1 MNITR
6 SAYHVHILP
15 PLELYLN
22 QRLKLALVV
31 SFIISLFF
39 ALTQHFIN
47 QIILWGIPIASS
59 DWQTSLSRFGWTILA
74 WMVVG
79 MLCGMPSSWYKGAL
93 FAAFVTTAFL
103 FVIDIIEQSQTTVTW
118 GSLLVIKTVLF
129 LPTTALM
136 LVPFSIFRVLLHS
149 YHQQK
154 FKGMGW
160 RVQLAFF
167 MGVALIGVLVGATT
181 RLSTSEEH
189 AVRSLNRLVLDA
201 LQAKRLNQVPFTLRS
216 SGIFP
221 MAEVQ
226 PYWIEWGDHVRSEEI
241 IDGQSG
247 GAMFYFPLRV
257 YFADGTTLDC
267 LAGDFL
273 PNPVCAGEGPKIL
286 PSFDKNFDG

>member
-1 MNITR
+1 MNITH
-6 SAYHVHILP
+6 SACYVRILP
-15 PLELYLN
+15 PVEFYLN
-22 QRLKLALVV
+22 PRIKLAVVV
-31 SFIISLFF
+31 SCIVSLLF

-47 QIILWGIPIASS
+47 QLILWGIPIASS
-59 DWQTSLSRFGWTILA
+59 DWRTSLFRFGWTVFA

-79 MLCGMPSSWYKGAL
+79 IICGIPNSWYKGAL
-93 FAAFVTTAFL
+93 FAALVTTGFL
-103 FVIDIIEQSQTTVTW
+103 FAFDIIQQSQTTVTW
-118 GSLLVIKTVLF
+118 ISLLVIKVVLF
-129 LPTTALM
+129 MPAVALM
-136 LVPFSIFRVLLHS
+136 LLPFSIFRALLNW
-149 YHQQK
+149 YRQQQ
-154 FKGMGW
+154 FQGAGW
-160 RVQLAFF
+160 QVQVAFF
-167 MGVALIGVLVGATT
+167 VGVALVGVLVGATT

-201 LQAKRLNQVPFTLRS
+201 MQAKRLNQVPFTLRS

-221 MAEVQ
+221 MAEAQ

-286 PSFDKNFDG
+286 PSFDHNFDG